1 MNLDGRTPD
10 DLLEMLLPIPENTD
24 LLESGQRY
32 MVLLPA
38 IYKLS
43 RRKGGQK
50 MITPSRLR
58 YLRFD
63 RYSTVPCKFV
73 DTEDYPHTKYLM
85 NEISCYFKLKKQD
98 GI

>member
-10 DLLEMLLPIPENTD
+10 DLLEILLPIPENID
-24 LLESGQRY
+24 QLESDQEY

-38 IYKLS
+38 VYKLQ
-43 RRKGGQK
+43 RGKQK
-50 MITPSRLR
+50 IITPLRLR

-63 RYSTVPCKFV
+63 RYNTVPCKFV
-73 DTEDYPHTKYLM
+73 DTEKYPHTKYLM
-85 NEISCYFKLKKQD
+85 NEISCYFKLKEQD